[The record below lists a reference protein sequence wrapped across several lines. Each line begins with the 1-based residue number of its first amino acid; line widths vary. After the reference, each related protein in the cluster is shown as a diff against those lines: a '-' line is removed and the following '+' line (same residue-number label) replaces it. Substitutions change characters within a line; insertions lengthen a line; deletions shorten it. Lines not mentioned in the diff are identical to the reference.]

1 MNPFRTIGLVAL
13 LLATLVPPAI
23 AQTPALW
30 REEQLAAMDKSDA
43 IMQRAHQEK
52 DLLAQYQVLRH
63 AYASDGRP
71 AFRAIFGQYL
81 SWYRRRASTEVPR
94 AEAPDR
100 PDPRSLADRVVEQDE
115 MWSMLAT
122 LPRMQ
127 RAVLVLRYYEDIPD
141 AEIGELLGC
150 TTATVRVHAFKA
162 LKRLRAA
169 LSIIQ
174 NELVEQV
181 PRAEVLND
189 AH

>member
-1 MNPFRTIGLVAL
+1 
-13 LLATLVPPAI
+13 
-23 AQTPALW
+23 
-30 REEQLAAMDKSDA
+30 
-43 IMQRAHQEK
+43 
-52 DLLAQYQVLRH
+52 
-63 AYASDGRP
+63 
-71 AFRAIFGQYL
+71 
-81 SWYRRRASTEVPR
+81 
-94 AEAPDR
+94 
-100 PDPRSLADRVVEQDE
+100 